1 MRILKTS
8 SLGEFIGKYSDA
20 KEGLL
25 VWKKLVESRDFKTLH
40 DLRQTI
46 NSVDM
51 VGKYHIFNIKGND
64 YRLITA
70 VHYNT
75 SLIFIRDFQ
84 SHANYSK
91 KSYQTKID
99 DGRL

>member
-1 MRILKTS
+1 MRIIKTS
-8 SLGEFIGKYSDA
+8 RLGEFIKNHPDA

-40 DLRQTI
+40 DLSQTI

-51 VGKYHIFNIKGND
+51 AGKYHIFNIKGND

-75 SLIFIRDFQ
+75 GLIFIRDFQ
-84 SHANYSK
+84 SHAKYSK
-91 KSYQTKID
+91 QSYQSKID
-99 DGRL
+99 GGKL

>member
-1 MRILKTS
+1 MRIIKTS
-8 SLGEFIGKYSDA
+8 RLGELIESHADA

-25 VWKKLVESRDFKTLH
+25 VWKKLVESRNFKTLY

-64 YRLITA
+64 YRLVTA

-75 SLIFIRDFQ
+75 GLIYIRDFQ
-84 SHANYSK
+84 SHAEYSK
-91 KSYQTKID
+91 KSYQAKID
-99 DGRL
+99 GGKL

>member
-1 MRILKTS
+1 MRIIKTS
-8 SLGEFIGKYSDA
+8 RLGEFIEDHADA
-20 KEGLL
+20 KDALL
-25 VWKKLVESRDFKTLH
+25 VWKKLVESRNFKTLH

-75 SLIFIRDFQ
+75 GLIFVRDFV
-84 SHANYSK
+84 SHAEYSK
-91 KSYQTKID
+91 KSYQSKID
-99 DGRL
+99 GGKL